1 MYSFTIVFDYT
12 LNMTAALLEE
22 PKFMAENSS
31 EFPFVNDDTTIAN
44 LVQELPLYLVAC
56 DGVTVTC
63 EDNKTER

>member
-1 MYSFTIVFDYT
+1 
-12 LNMTAALLEE
+12 MTAALLEE
-22 PKFMAENSS
+22 PKFLAENSS
-31 EFPFVNDDTTIAN
+31 EFPFGNDDNTIAN